1 MTSLVF
7 LQVQVEKYLN
17 FSREKVPIGKL
28 ILLSTGS
35 LKEIILKDQKEY
47 SSHFILLVTYEWA
60 QKAVSLS
67 LSCKPFLPSVM

>member
-35 LKEIILKDQKEY
+35 LKEIILKDQEEY
-47 SSHFILLVTYEWA
+47 S
-60 QKAVSLS
+60 
-67 LSCKPFLPSVM
+67 